1 MQPPNGEPTAEVD
14 YTSGEYQE
22 ISQPVSFWTEAVV
35 RALLAYVFALFLL
48 IVILWGFYNASQ
60 EDAVWMQTK
69 ELMQLLLP
77 AITAILGS
85 AVGFYYGT
93 QKPP

>member
-1 MQPPNGEPTAEVD
+1 MQPPDGEPTIEVD

-22 ISQPVSFWTEAVV
+22 VSQPVRFWSEAVV
-35 RALLAYVFALFLL
+35 RALLAYLFAFFLL

-60 EDAVWMQTK
+60 DDGVWRQTK
-69 ELMQLLLP
+69 ELLQLLLP
-77 AITAILGS
+77 AVTAILGS

-93 QKPP
+93 QKIQ